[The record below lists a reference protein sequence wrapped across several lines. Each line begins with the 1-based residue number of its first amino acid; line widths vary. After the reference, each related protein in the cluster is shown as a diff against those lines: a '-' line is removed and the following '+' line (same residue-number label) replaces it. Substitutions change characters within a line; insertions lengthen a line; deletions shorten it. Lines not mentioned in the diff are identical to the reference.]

1 MQFKTI
7 PGQSFWDIKGCLK
20 ENFNC
25 VHCTDNIYIKKCK
38 HRLTPSVVGIS
49 QSVMSSSFLSIW
61 WTHLKTYELL
71 ELPNS
76 CETLNICRKGFV
88 PQKPPN
94 SQIMVIL
101 CYCLIVENGNS
112 QNFSLHLTNH
122 RFSHRLLCLTYVF
135 NAFATRVCWD
145 PRIFAKRFVLRTFYS
160 KLLFC
165 YAKVCLIIIF

>member
-7 PGQSFWDIKGCLK
+7 PGQSLWDIKGCLK

-25 VHCTDNIYIKKCK
+25 VHCTYNIYIKKCK
-38 HRLTPSVVGIS
+38 HRLTPFVVRIS

-76 CETLNICRKGFV
+76 CETLNICLRTSETPKLSNKGNFMLLFNCRKRR
-88 PQKPPN
+88 
-94 SQIMVIL
+94 S
-101 CYCLIVENGNS
+101 NS

-160 KLLFC
+160 KFFATEK
-165 YAKVCLIIIF
+165 YAL